1 MRAVV
6 VRGFFSRKLR
16 AVLTG
21 IAVALGVA
29 LMSGTYILTD
39 TIDQSFATIF
49 ATGAAGRSVVVVP
62 HQGLGANAA
71 VQTAPISD
79 ATLGK
84 VRGVP
89 GVAVASGEIFS
100 IVSLFDVHGTRLN
113 TRAPSFASS
122 TLPARFESFSAVAGA
137 LPASSIDV
145 AIDQATA
152 QRYSLKV
159 GQTLRVAGA
168 SASRIYRIA
177 GIVKFAGSS
186 SFGGAGV
193 ALLTPA
199 QAQYIAAEPGAWD
212 ELVVA
217 ATPSVSSNVL
227 RARIRAVLPATL
239 DVRTG
244 LQQAAKQTSDLESQ
258 LGFLRTFLL
267 IFAYVSLF
275 VGAFIIFNTFSIT
288 VAQRTREFGLLRTLG
303 ATRGQVVRSVV
314 AEGGML
320 GFGGAAV
327 GLLAGIGLAPG
338 LDQLFKAFGADL
350 PDSGTVIE
358 FRTVWVSLLAGTGVT
373 VVAGLLP
380 ALRAARVTPIAAM
393 REGVP
398 LEQKSRTRRR
408 RQVVFGVI
416 VVLALLRVVVSA
428 ASGAGVVSILV
439 IVAIVV
445 ATRLP
450 QVRARLRV
458 VFSAAVVGL
467 AHVLARPLAWRG
479 ITARLARDNTIR
491 HPGRTAVTAAAL
503 MIGLALVSFVS
514 ILAAGTKASINKAID
529 ASFAGNLI
537 VQNSA
542 AAGNEGIPAE
552 IPAAL
557 RQIPG
562 VRHVT
567 AVAFTEGRVTV
578 VGKAKSLKG
587 TQTITAVEPVSFSRM
602 YRIDWDKGSNAALD
616 VLGSGGT
623 VVTKTFASANHITVG
638 SELSVLTPSGRR
650 IRLAVRGIVV
660 DNAGLLAD
668 LTITLPLARSAF
680 SQRTDALDF
689 VSYAPG
695 AGNAQVQPAVDRL
708 LSARYPQAESQTA
721 AQFKASLASQVNSFL
736 ALIYV
741 LLALSV
747 IVSLF
752 GIVNT
757 LVLSIFE
764 RTRELGMLRAIGTSR
779 GQIRQMIR
787 YEAIITAL
795 IGGVLGIALGIVLAL
810 ILAATALSGSGF
822 VLVIP
827 VITMIVLFVL
837 AGVAG
842 LAAAAWPARRAAKVD
857 ILAAIATQ

>member
-39 TIDQSFATIF
+39 TINQSFASIF
-49 ATGAAGRSVVVVP
+49 ASGAAGRSVVVVP
-62 HQGLGANAA
+62 HQGLGANAR
-71 VQTAPISD
+71 VQTASISD
-79 ATLGK
+79 ATLAR
-84 VRGVP
+84 VRAVP
-89 GVAVASGEIFS
+89 GVAVAGGEVFS
-100 IVSLFDVHGTRLN
+100 IVSLFDAHGKRLN
-113 TRAPSFASS
+113 TRAPSFVSS
-122 TLPARFESFSAVAGA
+122 TLPARFENFSAVSGG
-137 LPASSIDV
+137 LPAGPIDV

-152 QRYSLKV
+152 QRYGLRV
-159 GQTLRVAGA
+159 GQTLRVAGS
-168 SASRIYRIA
+168 SASRIYRIS

-193 ALLTPA
+193 ALLIPA
-199 QAQYIAAEPGAWD
+199 QAQRIAGEPGAWD

-217 ATPSVSSNVL
+217 AAPSVSSSTL

-244 LQQAAKQTSDLESQ
+244 LQQAAKQTSDLKSQ

-303 ATRGQVVRSVV
+303 ATRGQIVRSVV
-314 AEGGML
+314 AEGAML
-320 GFGGAAV
+320 GLGGALV
-327 GLLAGIGLAPG
+327 GLVAGIGLAPG

-358 FRTVWVSLLAGTGVT
+358 LRTVWVSLLAGTAVT
-373 VVAGLLP
+373 VIAGLLP

-398 LEQKSRTRRR
+398 LEGKTRTARRR
-408 RQVVFGVI
+408 RILLGVI
-416 VVLALLRVVVSA
+416 VVVLLVRVVLT
-428 ASGAGVVSILV
+428 ASSGGGIGTLLVV
-439 IVAIVV
+439 VAIALGVRV
-445 ATRLP
+445 PR
-450 QVRARLRV
+450 VRARIKAAFSALV
-458 VFSAAVVGL
+458 VFL
-467 AHVLARPLAWRG
+467 ARALARPLSWRG
-479 ITARLARDNTIR
+479 ITAQLARDNTIR

-514 ILAAGTKASINKAID
+514 ILAAGTKASINKSID

-537 VQNSA
+537 VQNSS
-542 AAGNEGIPAE
+542 AAGNQGIPAE
-552 IPAAL
+552 IPAAVRRL
-557 RQIPG
+557 PG
-562 VRHVT
+562 VQQVT
-567 AVAFTEGRVTV
+567 AIAFTEGKVTRA
-578 VGKAKSLKG
+578 GSKTALKG
-587 TQTITAVEPVSFSRM
+587 TQSITALEPASFSRV
-602 YRIDWDKGSNAALD
+602 YRIDWKHGSNPVLD
-616 VLGSGGT
+616 SLGSTGT
-623 VVTKTFASANHITVG
+623 VLKDSFASANHIRVG
-638 SELSVLTPSGRR
+638 QTLSVLTPSGRR
-650 IRLAVRGIVV
+650 IPLVVRGTVT

-668 LTITLPLARSAF
+668 LTITLALARSAF
-680 SQRTDALDF
+680 SQRTDAVDF

-695 AGNAQVQPAVDRL
+695 VGDAQVQPAVDRL
-708 LSARYPQAESQTA
+708 LSARFPQAESQTA

-779 GQIRQMIR
+779 TQVRQMIR
-787 YEAIITAL
+787 YESLITAL
-795 IGGVLGIALGIVLAL
+795 IGGVLGIVLGIVLAL
-810 ILAATALSGSGF
+810 ILTATVLSGSGF

-827 VITMIVLFVL
+827 VITMIVLFIL
-837 AGVAG
+837 AGLAG

-857 ILAAIATQ
+857 ILAALATQ

>member
-1 MRAVV
+1 MSRVV

-39 TIDQSFATIF
+39 TINQSFATIF
-49 ATGAAGRSVVVVP
+49 ATGAQGRSVVVVP

-71 VQTAPISD
+71 VQTATVSA
-79 ATLGK
+79 ATLAK
-84 VRGVP
+84 VRRVP
-89 GVAVASGEIFS
+89 GVSVAAGEVFS
-100 IVSLFDVHGTRLN
+100 IVSLFDSHGKRLN
-113 TRAPSFASS
+113 KSAPSFVASL
-122 TLPARFESFSAVAGA
+122 LPARFEDFSAVAGG
-137 LPASSIDV
+137 LPTGSGAV

-168 SASRIYRIA
+168 TAVARYRIA

-193 ALLTPA
+193 ALVTLP
-199 QAQYIAAEPGAWD
+199 QAQRIAGESGAYD
-212 ELVVA
+212 DLVIA
-217 ATPSVSSNVL
+217 ATPSVSSGTL
-227 RARIRAVLPATL
+227 RARIRAVLPKSL

-244 LQQAAKQTSDLESQ
+244 VQEAAKQTSDLESQ

-303 ATRGQVVRSVV
+303 ATRAQVVRSVV
-314 AEGGML
+314 AEGTML
-320 GFGGAAV
+320 GLGGSLV
-327 GLLAGIGLAPG
+327 GLLAGFAIAPG

-358 FRTVWVSLLAGTGVT
+358 FRTIWVSLLAGTGVT
-373 VVAGLLP
+373 VLAGLLP
-380 ALRAARVTPIAAM
+380 ALRASRVTPIAAL
-393 REGVP
+393 REGVA
-398 LEQKSRTRRR
+398 LEHGAHKRKRSRVAVYLIAAYIVLRL
-408 RQVVFGVI
+408 VFE
-416 VVLALLRVVVSA
+416 A
-428 ASGAGVVSILV
+428 ASGAGIVTILV
-439 IVAIVV
+439 LLAFAVTIRVP
-445 ATRLP
+445 R
-450 QVRARLRV
+450 VRARFRSV
-458 VFSAAVVGL
+458 GSAAIVGL
-467 AHVLARPLAWRG
+467 ARLLARPLAWRG
-479 ITARLARDNTIR
+479 ITGRLARDNTIR

-503 MIGLALVSFVS
+503 MIGLMLVSLIS
-514 ILAAGTKASINKAID
+514 ILAAGTKASINQAID

-537 VQNSA
+537 ISNSA
-542 AAGNEGIPAE
+542 TAGNAGIPTE

-557 RQIPG
+557 RRVPG
-562 VRHVT
+562 VTQVT
-567 AVAFTEGRVTV
+567 AIAFTEGRVNH
-578 VGKAKSLKG
+578 LKG
-587 TQTITAVEPVSFSRM
+587 TQTITAVDPPSFAKV
-602 YRIDWDKGSNAALD
+602 YRIDWDSGSDATLTGLGTSAT
-616 VLGSGGT
+616 VL
-623 VVTKTFASANHITVG
+623 TKSFASAHHLKVG
-638 SELSVLTPSGRR
+638 ARLSVLTPSGRR
-650 IRLAVRGIVV
+650 IALTVRGIAT
-660 DNAGLLAD
+660 DNARLLAD
-668 LTITLPLARSAF
+668 LTITLALARSAF
-680 SQRTDALDF
+680 SQRTDAVDF

-695 AGNAQVQPAVDRL
+695 VHDRQVQPAVNRI
-708 LSARYPQAESQTA
+708 LSARFPQAQSQTA
-721 AQFKASLASQVNSFL
+721 KQFKASLASQVDSLL

-779 GQIRQMIR
+779 RQVRQMIR
-787 YEAIITAL
+787 YESIITAL
-795 IGGVLGIALGIVLAL
+795 IGGVLGIGLGVVIAL

-827 VITMIVLFVL
+827 ISTLVVLFVL
-837 AGVAG
+837 AGLAG
-842 LAAAAWPARRAAKVD
+842 LGAAAWPARRAARVD
-857 ILAAIATQ
+857 ILAALATE